1 MNGHKTPIN
10 TNNFNRTYINK
21 LNENKTLNHQPPNF
35 GTLLPD
41 LNKYKTVRVNI
52 DSRFR
57 KKNPLHI
64 LNNKILS
71 LPKNPLSFKFNSSV
85 VSINSPDHGLTIE
98 DKIILKNVVGENYYD
113 NIKLTF
119 YKNSNY
125 VKIELDTVIHNLF
138 ESDKNFLAYHH
149 QQHLSKVYQEKVELP
164 LCILK
169 MLIVLHPNYLF

>member
-1 MNGHKTPIN
+1 MNGNETPIN

-21 LNENKTLNHQPPNF
+21 LNENKSLNHQPPNF

-71 LPKNPLSFKFNSSV
+71 LPKNPLTFKFNSSV

-125 VKIELDTVIHNLF
+125 VKIELDTVVHNLY
-138 ESDKNFLAYHH
+138 E
-149 QQHLSKVYQEKVELP
+149 
-164 LCILK
+164 
-169 MLIVLHPNYLF
+169 